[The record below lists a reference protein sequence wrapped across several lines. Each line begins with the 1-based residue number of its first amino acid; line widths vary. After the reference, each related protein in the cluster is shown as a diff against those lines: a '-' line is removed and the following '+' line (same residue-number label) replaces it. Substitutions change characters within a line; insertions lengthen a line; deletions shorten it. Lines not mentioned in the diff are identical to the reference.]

1 MIPHTSAVT
10 TLGLRA
16 VGAVVNIEVD
26 ILAKHIERLVS
37 PYTASDPG
45 SEPAPDPTWAVDS
58 L

>member
-45 SEPAPDPTWAVDS
+45 VRAGARSDVGR
-58 L
+58 